1 MIRMDRIGSRRN
13 LLALVSLASLLA
25 LGPGACSRARSAS
38 PAGETFTV
46 KRVDLYDVLTQ
57 VGEVRPIHKVEI
69 KCEASGSVRRL
80 FAKEGEQVKSGDTL
94 LVIDPTRLLTQK
106 KRLQLAVRAESI
118 HVEQTRRN
126 WESGRPL
133 VGAGSL
139 SRIQV
144 QELQDDFNLRQIALA
159 QARLELEDVLV
170 QLSKTVIL
178 APVGGIITSL
188 PIEEGEIVVSAT
200 SGLAAGTSIATL
212 ADVSN
217 LEVVTQIGEADY
229 ARLRLGQQVKV
240 RPQSSDSDSGTGV
253 ITFIAMNAKRV
264 SEGRLGTFEVRVGM
278 DADQRK
284 VLPGM
289 NVNVDF
295 VLLDVKNVLGVP
307 SAFVSKDGES
317 ATVRILA
324 GGGDGSAATRR
335 VSLGRTDYRYYEITA
350 GLSGGERLLA
360 SQPGS

>member
-1 MIRMDRIGSRRN
+1 MKRMDRIGLQGN
-13 LLALVSLASLLA
+13 VLALAVLTPLLVLSLS
-25 LGPGACSRARSAS
+25 ACSRARSQS
-38 PAGETFTV
+38 PEGESFTV

-69 KCEASGSVRRL
+69 KCEASGSVRRVY
-80 FAKEGEQVKSGDTL
+80 AKEGEQVKARDTL
-94 LVIDPTRLLTQK
+94 LVIDPTRLLTQE
-106 KRLQLAVRAESI
+106 KRLRLAVHAESI

-126 WESGRPL
+126 WESGRTL
-133 VGAGSL
+133 VEAGSI

-144 QELQDDFNLRQIALA
+144 QEMQDEFNLRIIALA

-178 APVGGIITSL
+178 APVGGIITNM

-200 SGLAAGTSIATL
+200 SGLAAGTAIATL
-212 ADVSN
+212 ADISS
-217 LEVVTQIGEADY
+217 LEVVTQIGEADF
-229 ARLRLGQQVKV
+229 ARLHLGQRVKV
-240 RPQSSDSDSGTGV
+240 RPQSSENDSGTGV

-264 SEGRLGTFEVRVGM
+264 SEGRLGTFEVRVGL
-278 DADQRK
+278 DSDQRK

-295 VLLDVKNVLGVP
+295 VLLEVKNVLGVP
-307 SAFVSKDGES
+307 SGFVSKDREG
-317 ATVRILA
+317 ATVRIA
-324 GGGDGSAATRR
+324 AEGGDGKAAIRR
-335 VSLGRTDYRYYEITA
+335 VSLGRTDYKYFEITS
-350 GLSGGERLLA
+350 GLAIGERIIA

>member
-1 MIRMDRIGSRRN
+1 MKRKGRSGPRH
-13 LLALVSLASLLA
+13 SLLA
-25 LGPGACSRARSAS
+25 LAALASFLSFGPGACSRAHPQPRE
-38 PAGETFTV
+38 GDTFVV
-46 KRVDLYDVLTQ
+46 KRVDLHDALTQ

-69 KCEASGSVRRL
+69 KCEASGTVRRVY
-80 FAKEGEQVKSGDTL
+80 AKEGEQVKARDTL

-106 KRLQLAVRAESI
+106 KRLQLAVYAESI

-126 WESGRPL
+126 WESGRSL

-144 QELQDDFNLRQIALA
+144 QDMQDEFNLRQIALA

-178 APVGGIITSL
+178 APVAGIIISI
-188 PIEEGEIVVSAT
+188 PIEEGEIAVSAT

-212 ADVSN
+212 ADVSS

-229 ARLRLGQQVKV
+229 ARLRLGQRVTV
-240 RPQSSDSDSGTGV
+240 RPQSSDNDSGTGV

-264 SEGRLGTFEVRVGM
+264 SEGRLGTFEVRVGL

-295 VLLDVKNVLGVP
+295 VLLDVKNVIGVP
-307 SAFVSKDGES
+307 NAFVSKDGEG
-317 ATVRILA
+317 ATVRIA
-324 GGGDGSAATRR
+324 AEGGEAKSAVRR
-335 VSLGRTDYRYYEITA
+335 VSLGRTDYKYYEITS
-350 GLSGGERLLA
+350 GLTGGERLIA
-360 SQPGS
+360 SQPGG